1 MGIMPEEIH
10 VLDGG
15 EMTAVAMGL
24 FVHLARRDGPFRVT
38 REEMN
43 DVTEAMDDYRL
54 SLIDGPEGV
63 TITAEKR

>member
-1 MGIMPEEIH
+1 MSEEVH

-24 FVHLARRDGPFRVT
+24 FVHLARRDGPFWVSRS
-38 REEMN
+38 EMSQI
-43 DVTEAMDDYRL
+43 TEAMDDYRL
-54 SLIDGPEGV
+54 SLIDTPEGL